1 MEVIKLIGVLIVI
14 VGFILKLDTL
24 AVVVVAGLATGLV
37 AGMSPMKI
45 LETLGTAFITNRTA
59 TLFILTLPVIGI
71 CERNG
76 LKDKAVDFITSLKNA
91 TTGRLIA
98 IWQIIRTLASA
109 FSLRIGG
116 HPQFIRPLINPMAQ
130 AAAVVQYGKL
140 DEKTEDDIKG
150 MCAGSENYG
159 NFFAQN
165 CFMGS
170 SGTLLIVSTLTEQG
184 YPVDALQ
191 IAGQSVPI
199 AVFAVIVGVIYA
211 LIFDQILKR
220 RFSAGRNRRKCNM
233 TWTVSTIVSEIFY
246 CIIGLFFISNGVK
259 ALKDPDCS
267 KKHTTALFWF
277 ILAFTFIV
285 GAHLPRW
292 ITGAC
297 VVLMA
302 ALTALRL
309 VAPSKSDVPQ
319 AAETRKAADKT
330 GYAVF
335 IPPLTLAV
343 TAVLVATFLKVLGAN
358 NAIGI
363 SGTIALLV
371 ALLLFKTKPSYA
383 VTDGTRLVDNVGVTG
398 ILPQV
403 LAALG
408 SLFTAAGVGDV
419 IAHGVS
425 AVIPTG
431 NLFAATAVYCV
442 SMALFTMIMGNG
454 FAAFSVITVGI
465 GIPFLIAQGANPV
478 VIGAL
483 GLTAGYCGTLMTP
496 MAANFNIVPVALLET
511 KSKYAV
517 IKSQIPVA
525 LTMLVIHILLMYFLA
540 F

>member
-24 AVVVVAGLATGLV
+24 AVVVVDGLATGLV
-37 AGMSPMKI
+37 AGMSHIKI

-220 RFSAGRNRRKCNM
+220 RFSDRKKQEEM
-233 TWTVSTIVSEIFY
+233 
-246 CIIGLFFISNGVK
+246 
-259 ALKDPDCS
+259 
-267 KKHTTALFWF
+267 
-277 ILAFTFIV
+277 
-285 GAHLPRW
+285 
-292 ITGAC
+292 
-297 VVLMA
+297 
-302 ALTALRL
+302 
-309 VAPSKSDVPQ
+309 
-319 AAETRKAADKT
+319 
-330 GYAVF
+330 
-335 IPPLTLAV
+335 
-343 TAVLVATFLKVLGAN
+343 
-358 NAIGI
+358 
-363 SGTIALLV
+363 
-371 ALLLFKTKPSYA
+371 
-383 VTDGTRLVDNVGVTG
+383 
-398 ILPQV
+398 
-403 LAALG
+403 
-408 SLFTAAGVGDV
+408 
-419 IAHGVS
+419 
-425 AVIPTG
+425 
-431 NLFAATAVYCV
+431 
-442 SMALFTMIMGNG
+442 
-454 FAAFSVITVGI
+454 
-465 GIPFLIAQGANPV
+465 
-478 VIGAL
+478 
-483 GLTAGYCGTLMTP
+483 
-496 MAANFNIVPVALLET
+496 
-511 KSKYAV
+511 
-517 IKSQIPVA
+517 
-525 LTMLVIHILLMYFLA
+525 
-540 F
+540 

>member
-37 AGMSPMKI
+37 AGMSPIKI

-71 CERNG
+71 CERHG

-220 RFSAGRNRRKCNM
+220 RFSDRKKQEEM
-233 TWTVSTIVSEIFY
+233 
-246 CIIGLFFISNGVK
+246 
-259 ALKDPDCS
+259 
-267 KKHTTALFWF
+267 
-277 ILAFTFIV
+277 
-285 GAHLPRW
+285 
-292 ITGAC
+292 
-297 VVLMA
+297 
-302 ALTALRL
+302 
-309 VAPSKSDVPQ
+309 
-319 AAETRKAADKT
+319 
-330 GYAVF
+330 
-335 IPPLTLAV
+335 
-343 TAVLVATFLKVLGAN
+343 
-358 NAIGI
+358 
-363 SGTIALLV
+363 
-371 ALLLFKTKPSYA
+371 
-383 VTDGTRLVDNVGVTG
+383 
-398 ILPQV
+398 
-403 LAALG
+403 
-408 SLFTAAGVGDV
+408 
-419 IAHGVS
+419 
-425 AVIPTG
+425 
-431 NLFAATAVYCV
+431 
-442 SMALFTMIMGNG
+442 
-454 FAAFSVITVGI
+454 
-465 GIPFLIAQGANPV
+465 
-478 VIGAL
+478 
-483 GLTAGYCGTLMTP
+483 
-496 MAANFNIVPVALLET
+496 
-511 KSKYAV
+511 
-517 IKSQIPVA
+517 
-525 LTMLVIHILLMYFLA
+525 
-540 F
+540 